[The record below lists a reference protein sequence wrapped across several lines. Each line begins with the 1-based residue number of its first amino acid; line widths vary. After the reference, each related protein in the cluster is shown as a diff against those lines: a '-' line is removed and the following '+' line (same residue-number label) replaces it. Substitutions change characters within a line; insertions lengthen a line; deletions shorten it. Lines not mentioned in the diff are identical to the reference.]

1 MSHPDPSKIRCVS
14 VKNNDWG
21 YFRKEDAMNK
31 GWQNSTGFI
40 PEELPEDAPEPLLKK
55 PEIPSPDFDFSAL
68 TMAQLRILA
77 ADHKFSEDEHK
88 NFSKPNM
95 IEYLKWKF
103 DAMRTPATV

>member
-40 PEELPEDAPEPLLKK
+40 PEELPEDAPQPLLQS
-55 PEIPSPDFDFSAL
+55 PEQPSPDPVQSDPIPFIDGVIPEKGNPG
-68 TMAQLRILA
+68 R
-77 ADHKFSEDEHK
+77 
-88 NFSKPNM
+88 KP
-95 IEYLKWKF
+95 KS
-103 DAMRTPATV
+103 ATV